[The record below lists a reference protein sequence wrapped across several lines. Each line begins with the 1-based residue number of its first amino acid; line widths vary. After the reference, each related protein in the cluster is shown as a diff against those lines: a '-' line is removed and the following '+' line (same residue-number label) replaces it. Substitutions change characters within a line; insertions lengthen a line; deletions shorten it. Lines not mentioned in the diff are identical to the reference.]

1 MSRPLTQD
9 SLDRA
14 RRGLLDV
21 LQRGENRL
29 SCGQGVATLVY
40 APKGPGGEP
49 IVCLDVCCC
58 ATPPVLSERDP
69 VALEPNLDDP
79 PF

>member
-1 MSRPLTQD
+1 MSQPLTQD

-14 RRGLLDV
+14 GRGLLDV

-49 IVCLDVCCC
+49 AVFVDVYGC
-58 ATPPVLSERDP
+58 ATPPMLSERDP
-69 VALEPNLDDP
+69 VALKPSLGDP